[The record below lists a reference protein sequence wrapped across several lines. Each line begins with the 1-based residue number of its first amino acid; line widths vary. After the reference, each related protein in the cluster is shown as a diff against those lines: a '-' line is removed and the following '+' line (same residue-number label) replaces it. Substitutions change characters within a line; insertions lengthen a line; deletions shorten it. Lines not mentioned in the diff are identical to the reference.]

1 MVGPGFTSVGVSND
15 LMVIIKNIIQETKL
29 YRNPTEFITFAI
41 HEKIDE
47 IQKRQIDQKKL
58 EAFFIR
64 EKQIRSEHLM

>member
-15 LMVIIKNIIQETKL
+15 LMVIIKKIIQETKL
-29 YRNPTEFITFAI
+29 YRNPTEFITTAI

-47 IQKRQIDQKKL
+47 IQKRQIDQKKI
-58 EAFFIR
+58 EAFFMR